1 MKRLTPQNLTLVF
14 VGSIPTSLA
23 KIKYKGGCIW
33 LDYII
38 KNNKQ
43 VYIRLSNNGK
53 AETCNETNMGRFT
66 EQKAKNILKAL
77 PKTLKNLNFY
87 VECIPD
93 IKVETPVQKIVR
105 EESKHVIENT
115 DYHPSDNVTQWIEK
129 FGTCYDIF
137 KEARDRYEY
146 LEKELRMSDSSLMD
160 ILHSIELETSKDL
173 YSAWLLYKKIRENR
187 RNRRQLKDEMMI
199 IHNILREIDETKINR
214 ERTEKAIEGLFDRK
228 YRYRIVEE
236 NEDDN
241 M

>member
-1 MKRLTPQNLTLVF
+1 M
-14 VGSIPTSLA
+14 GSIPTSLA

-66 EQKAKNILKAL
+66 EQKAKNILRAL
-77 PKTLKNLNFY
+77 PKTLKNLNFH

-105 EESKHVIENT
+105 GESKHVIENT
-115 DYHPSDNVTQWIEK
+115 DYHPSSNVMQWIEK